1 MSASSQ
7 ISSAES
13 KATQPQARR
22 EQEILRAAS
31 KTFAARGFRNTDVQ
45 EIADLVGVGKGT
57 IYRAFPSKEALFFAA
72 VDHGMQLLNEA
83 MADRG
88 DEESSPSSRL
98 QQKIFTFLSFF
109 EAHEELIELL
119 IQERSEFRDRQS
131 HSYTRNWL
139 SNSERWRARI
149 QTSIDEG
156 RFLAMPVDGF
166 IDVLNDLLYG
176 AIFTHYFSK
185 RERDLQTTAKL
196 ISDIVMHGVLSDTE
210 REKLKR

>member
-156 RFLAMPVDGF
+156 RFWPCL
-166 IDVLNDLLYG
+166 
-176 AIFTHYFSK
+176 S
-185 RERDLQTTAKL
+185 TASSMCSTICSTARFL
-196 ISDIVMHGVLSDTE
+196 RTISPSESVICKQQPSSSLTSSCME
-210 REKLKR
+210 F